1 MPFSYVLYD
10 RLDLSRTQQESHEEV
25 TVGAVKLKVMGS
37 WLRFLL
43 PSAGESVAAAHPLCR
58 TPGRENLPVSVSPLL
73 GGGNRYSERTP
84 GKGIPR
90 FLSHIHY
97 KSF

>member
-10 RLDLSRTQQESHEEV
+10 RLDLSRTQQGSHEEV
-25 TVGAVKLKVMGS
+25 AVGAVRLKVMGS
-37 WLRFLL
+37 WLLHTRCVAHLL
-43 PSAGESVAAAHPLCR
+43 
-58 TPGRENLPVSVSPLL
+58 VSVSPLV

-90 FLSHIHY
+90 FLSHLHY

>member
-10 RLDLSRTQQESHEEV
+10 RLDLSRTQQGSHEEV

-43 PSAGESVAAAHPLCR
+43 PSAWGKCSCCTSAVPHTWAGEPACQRVSSGWWWEQVFR
-58 TPGRENLPVSVSPLL
+58 KDSRERDPQVSESSPL
-73 GGGNRYSERTP
+73 
-84 GKGIPR
+84 
-90 FLSHIHY
+90 
-97 KSF
+97 